1 MAYSLLQV
9 TSSFIT
15 YKENLDSLI
24 ALEMLYNL
32 ETQLINEFENVETS
46 FHPESTD

>member
-15 YKENLDSLI
+15 HKENLDSLTV
-24 ALEMLYNL
+24 LEMLYNL
-32 ETQLINEFENVETS
+32 ETQLFNEFENVETS